1 MPADECIGPTAG
13 RFIGADTR
21 DPLHRRRVGTEPD
34 PHAVSR
40 ASLPASSRFR
50 AAEVSATWGPS
61 EQSASADEQTAA
73 LGGLE
78 PRGVAGLARGLL
90 AENLAVQL
98 H

>member
-1 MPADECIGPTAG
+1 MSDLQVANTGTTVRKSHLGTRTNREPAL
-13 RFIGADTR
+13 GALD
-21 DPLHRRRVGTEPD
+21 
-34 PHAVSR
+34 S
-40 ASLPASSRFR
+40 ASSRFR

>member
-1 MPADECIGPTAG
+1 MQIGDCACRCASPAFGELQVPG
-13 RFIGADTR
+13 RRGLR
-21 DPLHRRRVGTEPD
+21 DL
-34 PHAVSR
+34 
-40 ASLPASSRFR
+40 
-50 AAEVSATWGPS
+50 GPS